1 MTQFLAA
8 FDDCIVKRFDNNRV
22 VKSNIEVRYVLAP
35 KQRVL
40 YDIVNEQH
48 NITLPVVAVNVTNI
62 TRDNTR
68 VFNKLDGFY
77 LPLNDQRKGK
87 NFSKVNTPTP
97 INIGVSMSIIG
108 KFQSDIDQIISNF
121 APYNNPYIILSWKL
135 PPEAGLGYDAEI
147 RSEVLWDGSI
157 NLTPPIELT
166 SGSKYNV
173 VAETTFTIKGWLFKQ
188 FDEVANIFVVDY
200 SFTPVRSIETLDY
213 NSYFTL
219 SGGNFYT
226 TDYFSISGIPQIYSI
241 NAGLSN
247 VGLQTTITENTTIKN
262 QLSNVEFTLQ
272 GEWYSSLTNLL
283 LSSNNP
289 TLFPNLTSIST
300 IKQGVVSG
308 SNVTNYKVLTDGI
321 LTFSLPSTQQ
331 TGDFVIVTANEVGW
345 DSSLKSQNIVFTMN

>member
-97 INIGVSMSIIG
+97 INIGISMSIIG
-108 KFQSDIDQIISNF
+108 KFQSDVDQIISNF

-157 NLTPPIELT
+157 SLTPPIELT

-272 GEWYSSLTNLL
+272 GEWYSSLTNIL

-308 SNVTNYKVLTDGI
+308 ANVINYKVLTDGI

-331 TGDFVIVTANEVGW
+331 TGDFTIITVNEVGW